1 GKPVLEY
8 GGDKFESDTL
18 KYNFNTKRAV
28 VKNIVTQQDEGL
40 LHSSVAKML
49 EDGSSNVYKSTYS
62 TCDLDTPHFY
72 IDLRKAK
79 IYPGK
84 KIVSGPA
91 NLVFEG
97 IPTPLWLPFGFFP
110 IQNKKAESGIILPR
124 YNYEENRG
132 LALTDG
138 GFYIAASEYYDLTLQ
153 GSIYTNG
160 TWLASISTNY
170 NKRYKYRGSLAFSY
184 ANNISG
190 HKGLDDYSKS
200 NNYSFKWSYSQDA
213 KARPGSSFSA
223 NVNMSSSG
231 YDKNN
236 SYNVQEHITT
246 TKTSSISYSKKW
258 SGTPFN
264 FTASMNHNQNSANK
278 TVAMSLPTM
287 SLSAS
292 RIYPFKNKNRVGPS
306 KWYEEI
312 SLQYT
317 ANLSNQ
323 INTYDSLMFTS
334 HMFDNMRFGF
344 QHQVPLS
351 LQITPFKN
359 FSITPSLTYKG
370 VMYLEKIEK
379 TWSEDAGYVMIDTI
393 SGLFYGQ
400 ALNPSVS
407 VGYTPQ
413 IFGLFQYKNPN
424 WRLQAIRHVIKPSVT
439 FGYIP
444 YIKQFS
450 SDMYK
455 EVQYNSS
462 GDIMKYS
469 IFEGGIYGTPNLS
482 RKSAVVNFNINNVL
496 EAKVKSPSDT
506 TGKASTIKLIDN
518 LSLSTS
524 YDIFAD
530 SLRWSPVNMSFR
542 TTVAQKISI
551 SATSRFS
558 LYGLDSLGNTINK
571 FQYSMNKRPM
581 RLTNTSLSVGFSLSD
596 LIKQFSNKNSSLSTT
611 ESRSNEVDED
621 GYLKFSMPW
630 SMSVNYSFT
639 YSKPRFDAIISQTI
653 SVNGSVSLTH
663 NTSISYRSG
672 YDITNRK
679 LSATQLSINRTLH
692 CWTMS
697 MSWIPVG
704 NLKSWSFLIRV
715 NASMLSDLKYERKKD
730 YHDNY

>member
-1 GKPVLEY
+1 
-8 GGDKFESDTL
+8 
-18 KYNFNTKRAV
+18 
-28 VKNIVTQQDEGL
+28 
-40 LHSSVAKML
+40 
-49 EDGSSNVYKSTYS
+49 
-62 TCDLDTPHFY
+62 
-72 IDLRKAK
+72 
-79 IYPGK
+79 
-84 KIVSGPA
+84 SGPD

-170 NKRYKYRGSLAFSY
+170 NKRYKYIGSLAFSY
-184 ANNISG
+184 ANKISG

-200 NNYSFKWSYSQDA
+200 NNYSFKWSYSQDP

-236 SYNVQEHITT
+236 SYDVQEHITT

-264 FTASMNHNQNSANK
+264 FTASMNHNQNSANI
-278 TVAMSLPTM
+278 TVAMTLPTM

-317 ANLSNQ
+317 SNLSNQ

-379 TWSEDAGYVMIDTI
+379 TWNDATETVVIDTL

-400 ALNPSVS
+400 ALNPSIS

-439 FGYIP
+439 FGYTP
-444 YIKQFS
+444 YLKQFS

-496 EAKVKSPSDT
+496 
-506 TGKASTIKLIDN
+506 
-518 LSLSTS
+518 
-524 YDIFAD
+524 
-530 SLRWSPVNMSFR
+530 
-542 TTVAQKISI
+542 
-551 SATSRFS
+551 
-558 LYGLDSLGNTINK
+558 
-571 FQYSMNKRPM
+571 
-581 RLTNTSLSVGFSLSD
+581 
-596 LIKQFSNKNSSLSTT
+596 
-611 ESRSNEVDED
+611 
-621 GYLKFSMPW
+621 
-630 SMSVNYSFT
+630 
-639 YSKPRFDAIISQTI
+639 
-653 SVNGSVSLTH
+653 
-663 NTSISYRSG
+663 
-672 YDITNRK
+672 
-679 LSATQLSINRTLH
+679 
-692 CWTMS
+692 
-697 MSWIPVG
+697 
-704 NLKSWSFLIRV
+704 
-715 NASMLSDLKYERKKD
+715 
-730 YHDNY
+730 